1 MKTYNITSPSI
12 DGVLSDDFLYFEGVS
27 RPSELYTVRDSGYS
41 RDSSYSSEDRISV
54 LEKYFNDLYNL
65 FLRKLTSFAM
75 FEHTNDEE
83 AMKMQALLQE
93 LIKVK
98 KIIEGI
104 EVDSD

>member
-1 MKTYNITSPSI
+1 MKTYNIKYPSI
-12 DGVLSDDFLYFEGVS
+12 DGLLSDDLLYFEGVS
-27 RPSELYTVRDSGYS
+27 RPSELYTIRDQGYS
-41 RDSSYSSEDRISV
+41 PEDRVSV

-65 FLRKLTSFAM
+65 FLRKLSSFTM

-98 KIIEGI
+98 KLIEGI

>member
-1 MKTYNITSPSI
+1 MKTYNIKYPSI
-12 DGVLSDDFLYFEGVS
+12 DGLLSDDLLYFEGVS
-27 RPSELYTVRDSGYS
+27 RPSELYTIRDQSHVS
-41 RDSSYSSEDRISV
+41 TDKIDV

-65 FLRKLTSFAM
+65 FLRKLSSFAM
-75 FEHTNDEE
+75 FEHTNEEE